1 MKKYHICF
9 LLLLG
14 AVSLCLASGFFFMQ
28 ARSERYP
35 ARMEETQETGEGQQT
50 TEPEQETETT
60 PPEDH
65 IADSAAEEE
74 SDAARQAAAGSGQ
87 VQAKGNFFLVSE
99 DGFLLVF
106 GKEPSEICL
115 YTHIGPSRTGKGK
128 AAAGDLVF
136 RYGGDLQLPGVFYQL
151 IRLEDLTSDKV
162 ALENHGRICYIM
174 CIERTFFEGGSRKK

>member
-50 TEPEQETETT
+50 TEPEQETETA

-115 YTHIGPSRTGKGK
+115 YTHIPIS
-128 AAAGDLVF
+128 DLPEPERAKLRQGIWF
-136 RYGGDLQLPGVFYQL
+136 SAMEEIYSY
-151 IRLEDLTSDKV
+151 LESFTS
-162 ALENHGRICYIM
+162 
-174 CIERTFFEGGSRKK
+174 